1 MWKQPWGYAE
11 GWTISFGLF
20 LTGVILQVTTGKV
33 DATLFQYPLNA
44 IVGGVFLFFLVML
57 YVVSR
62 KAAAL
67 QWFYSLTASITSLT
81 AWMVLVII
89 MGLTRQVAPSVT
101 VTHGGLLSGLGF
113 MQMTSSWP
121 FLLLFLYFISVLG
134 LVTIHKISRFRW
146 KDIPFLLNHA
156 GLFITLLAA
165 ILGNGDLQRLRMTA
179 TLDNPE
185 WRATD
190 ETGQMT
196 ELPLAIEL
204 KSFTIDEYPP
214 KLLAIDNTTGKALP
228 EGNPENLLVEE
239 SPLSGS
245 LLDWDIEVT
254 RSLSMAA
261 CVRTVDT
268 MNFVAFHSEGAT
280 TALLVKA
287 RNRVD
292 GTEKSGWV
300 SCGSFMFPYVSLP
313 LSDSVSLVM
322 PEPEPKR
329 FASEVTVYTQ
339 SGERVDAL
347 IEVNKP
353 LSMGGWKIYQLS
365 YDEAK
370 GKWSS
375 TSIFE
380 LVKDP
385 WLPVVY
391 TGILMILLGS
401 VCLFVLAPG
410 NKQSLKAANDT
421 KTE

>member
-20 LTGVILQVTTGKV
+20 LTGVILQVTAGQV

-44 IVGGVFLFFLVML
+44 IVGGMFLFFLIML

-62 KAAAL
+62 KATAL

-81 AWMVLVII
+81 AWMVLVVI
-89 MGLTRQVAPSVT
+89 MGLTRQVAPSAT
-101 VTHGGLLSGLGF
+101 VTHGGLLSGFGF

-134 LVTIHKISRFRW
+134 LVTIRKISHFRW

-165 ILGNGDLQRLRMTA
+165 ILGNGDLQRLRMTV
-179 TLDNPE
+179 TLDSPE

-190 ETGQMT
+190 DAGQMT

-254 RSLSMAA
+254 QSLPMAA
-261 CVRTVDT
+261 CVRGVDT

-287 RNRVD
+287 RNRTD

-300 SCGSFMFPYVSLP
+300 SCGSFMFPYVSLS
-313 LSDSVSLVM
+313 LSDAVSLVM
-322 PEPEPKR
+322 PEREPKR
-329 FASEVTVYTQ
+329 FASEVTVYTKE
-339 SGERVDAL
+339 GKRTEAL

-353 LSMGGWKIYQLS
+353 LSMDGWKIYQLS
-365 YDEAK
+365 YDEAR
-370 GKWSS
+370 GKWSRS
-375 TSIFE
+375 SVFE
-380 LVKDP
+380 LVRDP
-385 WLPVVY
+385 WLPIVY
-391 TGILMILLGS
+391 AGILMLLLGS
-401 VCLFVLAPG
+401 ICLFVLAPG
-410 NKQSLKAANDT
+410 NKQSPKAANDT

>member
-1 MWKQPWGYAE
+1 MWKQPWGYTE
-11 GWTISFGLF
+11 GWAISIGLF
-20 LTGVILQVTTGKV
+20 ITGVVLQLTTGKV

-44 IVGGVFLFFLVML
+44 LAGGVYLFFLIMI
-57 YVVSR
+57 YVASR
-62 KAAAL
+62 KAVAL

-89 MGLTRQVAPSVT
+89 MGLTRQMAPSAT
-101 VTHGGLLSGLGF
+101 VTHGKLLSGLGF
-113 MQMTSSWP
+113 MQMTVSWP
-121 FLLLFLYFISVLG
+121 FMLLFLYFLSVLG
-134 LVTIHKISRFRW
+134 LVTIHKISRFRL
-146 KDIPFLLNHA
+146 KDIPFILNHA

-179 TLDNPE
+179 SLEGPE

-190 ETGQMT
+190 DAGEMV

-228 EGNPENLLVEE
+228 ENNPENILVETA
-239 SPLSGS
+239 PLSGS
-245 LLDWDIEVT
+245 LLDWYIEVT
-254 RSLSMAA
+254 NSSPMAA
-261 CVRTVDT
+261 CVRGTDT

-280 TALLVKA
+280 TALMVKA
-287 RNRVD
+287 RHKTD

-329 FASEVTVYTQ
+329 FASEVTVYTKE
-339 SGERVDAL
+339 GERTDAL

-353 LSMGGWKIYQLS
+353 LSIGGWKIYQLS
-365 YDEAK
+365 YDETK
-370 GKWSS
+370 GKWSR

-391 TGILMILLGS
+391 AGILMMLLGS
-401 VCLFVLAPG
+401 VCLF
-410 NKQSLKAANDT
+410 T
-421 KTE
+421 KTI